1 MNQFWVETCWLIPC
15 ISMVA
20 ALATLPWSVG
30 LVKRSGSR
38 PAAYI
43 TMGATI
49 VNLIVGGVTF
59 AQVWDQL
66 PTDVYIPWLRVANLD
81 LTFALEVSGVTIGA
95 VLMTLLLSLLAQF
108 YALGYLEKD
117 WALARFFG
125 LLAFFQAAIA
135 ALFLSNSFFLTYM
148 VLECLTLSTYLLVGF
163 WYAQPLV
170 VTAARD
176 AFLTKRVGDVLM
188 LMGMVA
194 LATMVGSL
202 NYEDMYRWS
211 ATANL
216 PPVASALLG
225 LALIAG
231 PIGKCAQFPLHLW
244 LDEAMEGPSPASILR
259 NSIVV
264 SGGAFVL
271 IKLQPIVV
279 MSPVTQ
285 IALVGIGAMTAIG
298 ASMVAIA
305 QVDIKRALSHSTSAM
320 IGIVFIAVGMQWTDF
335 ALMLLLAH
343 AVAKALLF
351 MSCGSIV
358 LAASTQDL
366 TELGGLAKR
375 MPATTTAFL
384 VGSIGGLG
392 IFPFGV
398 FWAMHRGITSLWE
411 QPLLIGVILLTNA
424 LNGLSLA
431 RVYRLVFLGPI
442 QPKTRRAVE
451 APWAMAFPMV
461 TLTILTL
468 LFPLLLHQL
477 ELLPRLSQIN
487 GWVVGLLTG
496 STVLGVTIGSLL
508 PLQRAMARPIQ
519 PVRRLLQDLVADDFY
534 VAQFYQVTVVWAVAS
549 LSKVVYWF
557 DRFVVDGFINLIG
570 FASILSGEGL
580 KYSVSGR
587 SQGYMLTILLGVG
600 LIGLY
605 LSWSRGHLAG
615 LPF

>member
-1 MNQFWVETCWLIPC
+1 MNQFFIETCWLIPGV
-15 ISMVA
+15 SVVA

-43 TMGATI
+43 TMAATI
-49 VNLIVGGVTF
+49 VNLIYGVTIF

-66 PTDVYIPWLRVANLD
+66 PHDVFIPWLRVANLD

-95 VLMTLLLSLLAQF
+95 VLMVLGLSLLAQF

-194 LATMVGSL
+194 IATMVGSL

-216 PPVASALLG
+216 APLPSALLG

-231 PIGKCAQFPLHLW
+231 PVGKCAQFPLHLW

-264 SGGAFVL
+264 SAGAFVL

-285 IALVGIGAMTAIG
+285 IALLGIGAMTAIG
-298 ASMVAIA
+298 ASLVAIA

-320 IGIVFIAVGMQWTDF
+320 IGLVFIAVGMQWTDF

-351 MSCGSIV
+351 MSCGSII
-358 LAASTQDL
+358 LASSTQDL
-366 TELGGLAKR
+366 TELGGMAKR
-375 MPATTTAFL
+375 MPATTSAFI
-384 VGSIGGLG
+384 VGAIGGLG
-392 IFPFGV
+392 LLPFGV
-398 FWAMHRGITSLWE
+398 FWALHRGIASLWGH
-411 QPLLIGVILLTNA
+411 PWLIAVILATNC
-424 LNGLSLA
+424 LNGLSLM

-468 LFPLLLHQL
+468 LFPLLLQRL
-477 ELLPRLSQIN
+477 ELLPSWNQIN
-487 GWVVGLLTG
+487 WLAVGLLVA
-496 STVLGVTIGSLL
+496 SSVLGVTIGALI

-519 PVRRLLQDLVADDFY
+519 PIRRFLQDLLADDFY
-534 VAQFYQVTVVWAVAS
+534 VERFYQVTVVLAVGS
-549 LSKVVYWF
+549 LSKLVYWF
-557 DRFVVDGFINLIG
+557 DRFIVDGFINLIG

-605 LSWSRGHLAG
+605 LSWSRGHLVG

>member
-15 ISMVA
+15 VSMTA

-43 TMGATI
+43 TMFATVI
-49 VNLIVGGVTF
+49 NLILGGVIF
-59 AQVWDQL
+59 SQVWDQL
-66 PTDVYIPWLRVANLD
+66 PVDVFIPWLQVANLD

-95 VLMTLLLSLLAQF
+95 VLMTLFLSLLAQF

-135 ALFLSNSFFLTYM
+135 GLFLSNSFFLTYM

-216 PPVASALLG
+216 SPVTSALLG

-264 SGGAFVL
+264 SAGAFVL

-279 MSPVTQ
+279 MSPVPQ

-298 ASMVAIA
+298 ASLVAIA

-320 IGIVFIAVGMQWTDF
+320 MGLVFIAVGMQWTDY

-343 AVAKALLF
+343 GVAKALLF
-351 MSCGSIV
+351 MSCGSIA
-358 LAASTQDL
+358 LAASSQDL

-375 MPATTTAFL
+375 MPATTMAFL
-384 VGSIGGLG
+384 VGAVGGLG
-392 IFPFGV
+392 LFPFGV
-398 FWAMHRGITSLWE
+398 FWALHRGITSLWA
-411 QPLLIGVILLTNA
+411 QPLLVGVILLTNA

-431 RVYRLVFLGPI
+431 RVYRLVFLGDI

-477 ELLPRLSQIN
+477 ELLPNLSQIN
-487 GWVVGLLTG
+487 WLVVGLLTG
-496 STVLGVTIGSLL
+496 STVLGVTIGALM

-519 PVRRLLQDLVADDFY
+519 PVRRFLQDLVADDFY

-557 DRFVVDGFINLIG
+557 DRFIVDGFINLIG

-600 LIGLY
+600 LIGVY
-605 LSWSRGHLAG
+605 LSWSRGHLVG

>member
-15 ISMVA
+15 VSMTA

-43 TMGATI
+43 TMFATVI
-49 VNLIVGGVTF
+49 NLLLGGVIF
-59 AQVWDQL
+59 SQVWDQL
-66 PTDVYIPWLRVANLD
+66 PADVFIPWLQVANLD

-95 VLMTLLLSLLAQF
+95 VLMTLFLSLLAQF

-194 LATMVGSL
+194 LSTMVGSL

-216 PPVASALLG
+216 PPVASACLG

-231 PIGKCAQFPLHLW
+231 PVGKCAQFPLHLW

-264 SGGAFVL
+264 SAGAFVL

-320 IGIVFIAVGMQWTDF
+320 LGLVFIAVGMQWTDY

-343 AVAKALLF
+343 GVAKALLF

-358 LAASTQDL
+358 LAASSQDL
-366 TELGGLAKR
+366 TELGGMGKR
-375 MPATTTAFL
+375 MPATTMAFI
-384 VGSIGGLG
+384 VGAVGGLG
-392 IFPFGV
+392 LFPFGV
-398 FWAMHRGITSLWE
+398 FWALHRGVISLWE
-411 QPLLIGVILLTNA
+411 QPLLVGVILLTNA
-424 LNGLSLA
+424 LNGVSLA
-431 RVYRLVFLGPI
+431 RVYRLVFLGDM

-477 ELLPRLSQIN
+477 ELLPNLSQIN
-487 GWVVGLLTG
+487 WLVVGLLTG
-496 STVLGVTIGSLL
+496 STVLGVTIGALM

-519 PVRRLLQDLVADDFY
+519 PVRRFLQDLVADDFY

-549 LSKVVYWF
+549 VSKVVYWF
-557 DRFVVDGFINLIG
+557 DRFIVDGFINLIG

-600 LIGLY
+600 LIGVY
-605 LSWSRGHLAG
+605 LSWSRGHLVG

>member
-1 MNQFWVETCWLIPC
+1 MDQFWVETCWLIPC

-43 TMGATI
+43 TMAATI
-49 VNLIVGGVTF
+49 VNLIVGSITF

-66 PTDVYIPWLRVANLD
+66 PVDVYIPWLRVANLD

-95 VLMTLLLSLLAQF
+95 VLMTLALSLLAQF

-320 IGIVFIAVGMQWTDF
+320 IGVVFIAVGMQWTDF
-335 ALMLLLAH
+335 ALMLLLSH
-343 AVAKALLF
+343 AIAKALLF

-358 LAASTQDL
+358 LAASSQDL

-384 VGSIGGLG
+384 VGGLCGLG
-392 IFPFGV
+392 VFPFGV

-477 ELLPRLSQIN
+477 ELLPSLSQIN
-487 GWVVGLLTG
+487 GLVVGLLTA

-549 LSKVVYWF
+549 LSKLVYWF
-557 DRFVVDGFINLIG
+557 DRFIVDGFINLIG

>member
-1 MNQFWVETCWLIPC
+1 MNQFLIETCWSIPA
-15 ISMVA
+15 ISVMA
-20 ALATLPWSVG
+20 ALATVPWSVG

-43 TMGATI
+43 TMAATI
-49 VNLIVGGVTF
+49 VNLVYGGAIF

-66 PTDVYIPWLRVANLD
+66 PVDVFIPWLRVANLD

-95 VLMTLLLSLLAQF
+95 ALMVLLLSLLAQF

-202 NYEDMYRWS
+202 NYEDMYRWA

-216 PPVASALLG
+216 PPFASALLG

-231 PIGKCAQFPLHLW
+231 PVGKCAQFPLHLW

-285 IALVGIGAMTAIG
+285 VALLGIGATTAIG
-298 ASMVAIA
+298 ASLVAIA

-320 IGIVFIAVGMQWTDF
+320 LGLVFIAVGMQWTDF

-343 AVAKALLF
+343 GVAKALLF

-358 LAASTQDL
+358 LAASSQDL
-366 TELGGLAKR
+366 TELGGMGSR
-375 MPATTTAFL
+375 MPATTTAFI
-384 VGSIGGLG
+384 VGGLG
-392 IFPFGV
+392 GLGLMPFGV
-398 FWAMHRGITSLWE
+398 FWAMHRGIGSLWHH
-411 QPLLIGVILLTNA
+411 PWLIAVILATNC
-424 LNGLSLA
+424 LNGIGLT

-477 ELLPRLSQIN
+477 ELLPRPDQILWPAVAMLVAS
-487 GWVVGLLTG
+487 GAI
-496 STVLGVTIGSLL
+496 GVTIGALI

-519 PVRRLLQDLVADDFY
+519 PLRRRLQDLLADDFY
-534 VAQFYQVTVVWAVAS
+534 VAQFYQITVVWAVAS
-549 LSKVVYWF
+549 LSKLVYWF
-557 DRFVVDGFINLIG
+557 DRFIVDGFINLVG

-605 LSWSRGHLAG
+605 LTWSRGHLAG